1 MNTQKGSMGIEIIY
15 QQALK
20 QENSG
25 KLVYNQLNSIIF
37 WAKTDKARKP
47 TTLKAKALYTN
58 QFERFVGARKLII

>member
-25 KLVYNQLNSIIF
+25 KLVYNQLNLILLKDFLTSILIIL
-37 WAKTDKARKP
+37 WI
-47 TTLKAKALYTN
+47 LNL
-58 QFERFVGARKLII
+58 KLILCIIQK